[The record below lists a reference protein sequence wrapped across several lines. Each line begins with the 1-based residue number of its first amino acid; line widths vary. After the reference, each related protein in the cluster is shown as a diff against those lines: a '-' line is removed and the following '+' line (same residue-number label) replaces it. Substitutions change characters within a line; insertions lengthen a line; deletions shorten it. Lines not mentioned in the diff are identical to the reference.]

1 MADQREQY
9 TNPKYYQNRELSW
22 LQFDRRCLSEAR
34 NKDNP
39 LFERLKFLSITASNL
54 DEFFMVRI
62 ASLQDMVN
70 AGYKKR
76 DIAGMTAKEQ
86 LDAIIEDT
94 HNFMQSQYWTY
105 NHQLLP
111 GLRENGLE
119 VVESYK
125 KLTPEEKSFV
135 DEYFINEVFPV
146 LTPMAVDNSRPFPLV
161 SNKSLNICAL
171 LTRQEG
177 TGQGIPGYLQKPKKP
192 AKESKETRALKA
204 ARNAGELRAV
214 LDEVKEAKAA
224 KEEAKA
230 AKEAAKAAREK
241 DPNAPKPAKEA
252 KEGKDGKEGKGGKSK
267 EAKAGKEN
275 KEKDLFQYATVQVPA
290 VLPRILE
297 LPESE
302 NRRVIFLEEIIRHHL
317 DSLFLNYDVVCAYP
331 YRVTRNAD
339 LTIDED
345 DASDL
350 LKEIEKQLKKRQRGY
365 AIRLEVEHGMDPR
378 LLDFLK
384 KEFSVSQEK
393 IFEIE
398 GPLDLTFLMKLY
410 GLDGFEW
417 LREDRYARPQEIPRL
432 PAGCNIF
439 EQIRGGDIFM
449 HHPYQTFQPVVNFV
463 AQAAEDPQVLAIKQ
477 TLYRVSGNSPI
488 IAALAKAAENGK
500 QVTVLVE
507 LKARFDEE
515 NNIVWARMLEHAGCH
530 VIYGLAGLK
539 THSKITLVVRREDDG
554 IRRYVHL
561 ATGNYNDTTA
571 KIYTDIGLMTCR
583 DDIGED
589 ATSAF
594 NMLSGYSEPRYWNR
608 LALAPLWLKDRFL
621 YLIDRE
627 RDHVLRGEKGL
638 IRAKMNSLCDP
649 DIMSALYE
657 ASAAGVRIELI
668 VRGICCLKVGIP
680 GVSENIRVRSI
691 VGNFL
696 EHSRIFYFENAGR
709 PEVYAASADWM
720 PRNLDRRVEILFPI
734 EDKEIAKKVI
744 HILDVEM
751 ADTVKAHI
759 LKPDGSYER
768 VDRRGKD
775 LIDSQR
781 VFCDEAVK
789 EAQEAERP
797 RGERVFVPAAPAAEE

>member
-9 TNPKYYQNRELSW
+9 TNPKYYHNRELSW

-94 HNFMQSQYWTY
+94 HNFMQRQYWTY

-111 GLRENGLE
+111 GLRENGLD
-119 VVESYK
+119 VVESYG
-125 KLTPEEKSFV
+125 KLTPEEKAFV
-135 DEYFINEVFPV
+135 DEYFVTEVFPV

-177 TGQGIPGYLQKPKKP
+177 TGQGISGYLQKPKKP
-192 AKESKETRALKA
+192 AKESKETKALKT
-204 ARNAGELRAV
+204 ARHAGELRAV
-214 LDEVKEAKAA
+214 LEEVK
-224 KEEAKA
+224 EAKA
-230 AKEAAKAAREK
+230 AKEAAKAAKEK
-241 DPNAPKPAKEA
+241 DPNVSKPA
-252 KEGKDGKEGKGGKSK
+252 KDGKEGKGGKNK
-267 EAKAGKEN
+267 ETKSGKDN
-275 KEKDLFQYATVQVPA
+275 KEKNVFQYATVQVPA

-339 LTIDED
+339 LSIDED

-378 LLDFLK
+378 LLDFLT

-515 NNIVWARMLEHAGCH
+515 NNIVWARKLEHAGCH

-649 DIMSALYE
+649 DIMAALYE

-680 GVSENIRVRSI
+680 GISENIRVRSI

-789 EAQEAERP
+789 EAQEAARP
-797 RGERVFVPAAPAAEE
+797 KGERVFIPAEPVSEEG